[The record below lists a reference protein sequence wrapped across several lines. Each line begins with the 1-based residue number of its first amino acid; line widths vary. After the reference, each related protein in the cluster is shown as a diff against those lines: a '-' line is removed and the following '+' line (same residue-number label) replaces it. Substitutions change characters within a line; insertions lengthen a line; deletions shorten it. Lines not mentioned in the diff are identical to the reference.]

1 MIDSKRKLLPM
12 FKNVMISG
20 RTPDTWKEG
29 DIALIL
35 KKPPQ
40 TNINNYKHQLCNCIQ
55 ALDKTNGEKV
65 SLGFKNGS
73 KAGFTTKLWHYFNST
88 LKLEKKTTLM
98 DGRNG
103 IQLHFNSSLCLLGI
117 SFSVKTPCSE

>member
-1 MIDSKRKLLPM
+1 M

-35 KKPPQ
+35 KKPPL
-40 TNINNYKHQLCNCIQ
+40 TNINNYKPFTLISCVIVSK
-55 ALDKTNGEKV
+55 LLTKLMEKKV

-88 LKLEKKTTLM
+88 LKYEK
-98 DGRNG
+98 
-103 IQLHFNSSLCLLGI
+103 NSTYGWQKWNS
-117 SFSVKTPCSE
+117 TPL